1 MKVECSG
8 DFFHLELIYHS
19 KNNWLEFSNENLI
32 GSLVAIVQYLFFNFF
47 MIDFVSDYLLS
58 T

>member
-47 MIDFVSDYLLS
+47 MIDFVSDY
-58 T
+58 